1 MMNENKK
8 TLKRDKG
15 RRLKVLEN
23 LLFILFMTVI
33 VALILTTVRTRIMGK
48 EPSLLSHRLYIV
60 DSGSMSPTLKLGAL
74 IIVKEAEPKEIL
86 KDDIITYRGSG
97 DSVVTHRVTKIEDEG
112 STFITKGDA
121 NKTADPIPLDSNR
134 LIGKVMF
141 SIPYI
146 GFLLKLIRSKVG
158 FILIATLILVGI
170 IVQILEIK
178 KAKKNR
184 DYSEREV
191 DEGDTEL

>member
-8 TLKRDKG
+8 TLKRNEG

-146 GFLLKLIRSKVG
+146 GFLLKPIRTKAGLVLMS
-158 FILIATLILVGI
+158 TLILVGI
-170 IVQILEIK
+170 IIQVIERK
-178 KAKKNR
+178 KVNNNGDNGEKGVN
-184 DYSEREV
+184 ER
-191 DEGDTEL
+191 GTEL